1 MKKLDFVKLCA
12 AKCNLSQKDMK
23 EVLVGVGEAIVE
35 AMKTEDGVTPFAGMK
50 FYTVHKDARTGRN
63 PQNGEPLV
71 IPAKE
76 APKVKFGASVKEAV
90 NA

>member
-63 PQNGEPLV
+63 PQTGEAIA
-71 IPAKE
+71 IPAKD
-76 APKVKFGASVKEAV
+76 APKVRFGVAVKEAV